1 MLKPSE
7 LDLAAERTQMRIAE
21 FEAAEDATASAD
33 IKRQKLGVILVARRM
48 HFALNSTDIESKKA
62 RILGDV
68 AFLQRRLTEWKD
80 DGTNFGK
87 ATRNLVAMAI
97 CDAAKDLRLKV
108 ASEQSTTC
116 RL

>member
-7 LDLAAERTQMRIAE
+7 LDLAAERTQTRIAE
-21 FEAAEDATASAD
+21 FEAAGDATASAD

-87 ATRNLVAMAI
+87 SVRNMAVMVI
-97 CDAAKDLRLKV
+97 LDAAKDARLT
-108 ASEQSTTC
+108 ATD
-116 RL
+116 

>member
-1 MLKPSE
+1 MPP
-7 LDLAAERTQMRIAE
+7 DTQQE
-21 FEAAEDATASAD
+21 FTDTAD

-97 CDAAKDLRLKV
+97 CDAAKDLRLIDPK
-108 ASEQSTTC
+108 
-116 RL
+116 RI

>member
-21 FEAAEDATASAD
+21 LEAAEDAIASAD

-87 ATRNLVAMAI
+87 SVRNMAVMVI
-97 CDAAKDLRLKV
+97 LDAAKDARLT
-108 ASEQSTTC
+108 ATD
-116 RL
+116 

>member
-1 MLKPSE
+1 MSE
-7 LDLAAERTQMRIAE
+7 TIE
-21 FEAAEDATASAD
+21 FTDKAD

-68 AFLQRRLTEWKD
+68 AFLQRRLTEWRD

-97 CDAAKDLRLKV
+97 CDAAKDFRLIDP
-108 ASEQSTTC
+108 S
-116 RL
+116 RI